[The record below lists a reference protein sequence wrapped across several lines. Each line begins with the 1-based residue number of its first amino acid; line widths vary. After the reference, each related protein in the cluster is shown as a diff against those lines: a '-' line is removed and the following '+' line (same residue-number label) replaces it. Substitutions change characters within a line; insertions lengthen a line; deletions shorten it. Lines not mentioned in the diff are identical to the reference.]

1 MKKVNEEI
9 DISKEKAMVR
19 ETIQAVRDKLHQNGF
34 QYEPKEEKKITK
46 YIEITADTNDGDYVT
61 ERSIIVDKQ
70 IEALNSILPIIE
82 EHNGKWPTMGQGR
95 PRDEY
100 TKEELSDKQISF
112 LYDFVPSGGEDG
124 VHTIESIT
132 ILHVIKEEILFSV

>member
-1 MKKVNEEI
+1 MKKVNKEM

-61 ERSIIVDKQ
+61 ERNKITDEKIELIKQ
-70 IEALNSILPIIE
+70 ILPILK
-82 EHNGKWPTMGQGR
+82 EHHGNWPTGQCGIAH
-95 PRDEY
+95 DIY
-100 TKEELSDKQISF
+100 TKEELSSEQINM
-112 LYDFVPSGGEDG
+112 LNEYVPDGEYG
-124 VHTIESIT
+124 VHTIEDIV
-132 ILHVIKEEILFSV
+132 ILHVVEEEKLF